1 MTRKSMNISSRG
13 TLWSIA
19 HLRCPRCHHGRVF
32 SGLIAMNERCP
43 VCAMRFEREPG
54 YFLGAM
60 YVSYAFASVIIGGAV
75 LLFYALFPEWT
86 DIWVYLAAV
95 VVLIPFVPFIFRYSR
110 VIWMTLDRSID
121 A

>member
-1 MTRKSMNISSRG
+1 
-13 TLWSIA
+13 
-19 HLRCPRCHHGRVF
+19 
-32 SGLIAMNERCP
+32 MNERCP